1 MVLLLVSAFI
11 GCNNVPNNDKL
22 LFSVSADMQ
31 VEFAPGNLAEGGKDE
46 TIFQDLLEI
55 SEKEKI
61 SFNLLV
67 LQCCRFA
74 INNFKNSEPPEDQ
87 KSKKPKKTKTD
98 N

>member
-1 MVLLLVSAFI
+1 MKFEI
-11 GCNNVPNNDKL
+11 DKDFVNANISRTIR
-22 LFSVSADMQ
+22 FS
-31 VEFAPGNLAEGGKDE
+31 E
-46 TIFQDLLEI
+46 TIFQDLIEI